1 MLNDILQFA
10 HVALQWLDGK
20 QVQRCGADAFVQA
33 EFLIVF
39 LNKEVGQRDD
49 ILLPLAQR
57 INQHGEYI
65 ETVVQIF
72 AEQMLMN
79 HVLEITV
86 GGGNNAYINFDG
98 YGAAH
103 TGDLFFLNGAQQ
115 LCLES
120 KGQFAHFVEKQCAIL
135 GCFPQAGFCLFVL
148 APVKDPFS

>member
-72 AEQMLMN
+72 AEQMLMD

-86 GGGNNAYINFDG
+86 GGGDNAYINFDG

-103 TGDLFFLNGAQQ
+103 TGDLF
-115 LCLES
+115 S
-120 KGQFAHFVEKQCAIL
+120 
-135 GCFPQAGFCLFVL
+135 
-148 APVKDPFS
+148 